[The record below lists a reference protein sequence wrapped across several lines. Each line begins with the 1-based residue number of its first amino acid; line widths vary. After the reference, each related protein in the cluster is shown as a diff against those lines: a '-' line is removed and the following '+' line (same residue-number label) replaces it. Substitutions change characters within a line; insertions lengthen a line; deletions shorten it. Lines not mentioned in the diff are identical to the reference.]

1 MEGVVELKDLTL
13 VYGSTGPVTVVVNVE
28 IIGGTFSPLATLN
41 FPATGG
47 PTVRSTVTRPLD
59 NLIGKQVQLRAAS
72 AAPFALYSGELRVR
86 PFGVYLDGAASEQW
100 QTQPMSLGV

>member
-1 MEGVVELKDLTL
+1 MEGVVELKDISL
-13 VYGSTGPVTVVVNVE
+13 VYGSTAAVVVVVNGE
-28 IIGGTFSPLATLN
+28 IVGGTFSVLATLT

-47 PTVRSTVTRPLD
+47 PTTRATKTLPLD
-59 NLIGKQVQLRAAS
+59 GLICKQVQIRAAS

-86 PFGVYLDGAASEQW
+86 PFGVYLDGAASEMW